1 MRISAAPGAAGA
13 LPAETTSFIG
23 RRRELAEVGRA
34 LERSRLVTVCGV
46 GGVGKTR
53 LALRA
58 AAGLRAAFPDGVWL
72 VELSAL
78 RAPELLARTVAAT
91 LRLPD
96 RATGD
101 PADLLAGHLA
111 GRRLLLVLDTCEH
124 LIDACAALAEALV
137 RAAPR
142 LQVLATSR
150 ELLDVLGEHTITL
163 EPMEA
168 PDPDAAPDAA
178 DCEAAALF
186 ADRAAA
192 TSPGFRVTPGNREA
206 VARICHRLE
215 GIPLAIEL
223 AAGRLRTMP
232 LERILDRLDG
242 PASEASF
249 RHRTLRAAVAWSHD
263 LCSPAER
270 ALWARLS
277 VFPGD
282 FDAAAATAVCA
293 DPGGPGVPAASG
305 EDLSAA
311 ALPGLLRRLADKSVL
326 RHDPATRRYRMPDTL
341 REFGAG
347 LPHERGELH
356 RRHHRRVAA
365 LAERAAGAAVSD
377 CQLHWCRRLHAENAD
392 LRVALE
398 WALTTPGEQDA
409 GLRLAVRL
417 RHYWYSTGRIGE
429 GRDWYRRALEAT
441 GGDAPDRGW
450 ALYGAGMFAVLQ
462 GDTAAGDPLLAEA
475 FAAAAA
481 GGDLALRA
489 HVVHEQGRSRFYQ
502 GDLPG
507 ALHRYRRARRLY
519 ARLGHRTPESL
530 TVLADL
536 AAVESLHGSTGAAL
550 AWCEEGLRR
559 SEATGEQ
566 WARAFTLWMRGA
578 AHWLDGDL
586 ERAVADV
593 RESLRIKAAFDDLMG
608 ITMALDVLMV
618 CASAAG
624 DSGRAAVLAGVTD
637 LLWETL
643 RAPVQRGPHY
653 SGLRAA
659 GIEAARAALGD
670 GAMDAALR
678 RGRALPVADAVL
690 FGLADVRPPGDAFGP
705 ADVPPPR
712 DAFAPLKCESGG
724 EHR

>member
-13 LPAETTSFIG
+13 LPAETTAFIG
-23 RRRELAEVGRA
+23 RRRELAELGRA

-101 PADLLAGHLA
+101 PVDLLAGHLA

-124 LIDACAALAEALV
+124 LIDACAVLAEVLV

-150 ELLDVLGEHTITL
+150 ELLDVLGEHTLTL

-178 DCEAAALF
+178 DCEAVALF

-232 LERILDRLDG
+232 LERILDRLNG
-242 PASEASF
+242 PAPEASF
-249 RHRTLRAAVAWSHD
+249 SRHRTLRAAVAWSHE
-263 LCSPAER
+263 LCGPAER

-293 DPGGPGVPAASG
+293 DPGGGRLP
-305 EDLSAA
+305 AA

-326 RHDPATRRYRMPDTL
+326 RHDPATRRYRMPDAL
-341 REFGAG
+341 REFGAD
-347 LPHERGELH
+347 LPHERDGLH

-365 LAERAAGAAVSD
+365 LAERAAEAALSD
-377 CQLHWCRRLHAENAD
+377 RQLHWCRRLHAEDAD
-392 LRVALE
+392 LRVALQ
-398 WALTTPGEQDA
+398 WALTTPGEQEA
-409 GLRLAVRL
+409 GLLLAVRL
-417 RHYWYSTGRIGE
+417 RHYWYSTGRFGE

-441 GGDAPDRGW
+441 GGDAPGRGW

-462 GDTAAGDPLLAEA
+462 GDTAAGDALLAEA

-489 HVVHEQGRSRFYQ
+489 HVVHEQGRSRFHQ
-502 GDLPG
+502 GDLAG
-507 ALHRYRRARRLY
+507 ALARYRRARRLY

-536 AAVESLHGSTGAAL
+536 AAVEALHGATRAAL
-550 AWCEEGLRR
+550 ARCEEGLRR
-559 SEATGEQ
+559 SDATGEQ
-566 WARAFTLWMRGA
+566 WARAFALWTRGA
-578 AHWLDGDL
+578 VRWLDGDL
-586 ERAVADV
+586 ERAVADA

-624 DSGRAAVLAGVTD
+624 DPGRAAVLAGVTD
-637 LLWETL
+637 RLWETL
-643 RAPVQRGPHY
+643 RAPVRRGPHY

-659 GIEAARAALGD
+659 GIGAARAALGD

-678 RGRALPVADAVL
+678 RGRALPVAEAVL

-705 ADVPPPR
+705 ADVPPSG